1 MFLTY
6 LRCDDLETSQMWAE
20 YKQITSEHAYNTAI
34 HVHIFNKM

>member
-20 YKQITSEHAYNTAI
+20 YKQIMHAYNTAI